1 MAVASPWSTLAGHRN
16 NPTLRISNLNEA
28 APHYWARPLALH
40 QPIGKKNLVEWNG
53 ISNFVAKFDKMT
65 NRMMR
70 IKQLMIWAM
79 LMLVALPA
87 SAVLK
92 ERDMNQTLNVLLTE
106 LNSTH
111 QEQLAR
117 MQRFNE
123 MNRRFDKMMVQVM
136 DRSQQIELMLY
147 SQKSNYVFDLAYA
160 CSEATSLYDHMSSR
174 MLPFEVFAKQY
185 NDQVTQY
192 VHLVKSLESI
202 PDFILT
208 TPQMRADRDSC
219 VTLANTIAHDMAM
232 QQVQIEKTQE
242 RSQQVLIKSK
252 MLNDFALKAYEDIRR
267 SIFVNG
273 DQSYFAILQNLPRY
287 WRQARYD
294 INDKYRPTDK
304 TNSEWRG
311 PLIAFLFIFIIF
323 YVVLT
328 SVVSIVVF
336 KYLIPTKWTSKSFR
350 QKRNGIIVAGSAALF
365 AIVTLVI
372 SLTLQDHNFMI
383 MASRLLS
390 EYAWLLVVIMVSLL
404 VRLSGDNIMSG
415 IRIYI
420 PITVV
425 GLVVFIFRI
434 IFMPNTVVNLSF
446 PIILLICT
454 LWQWSVIKRHNHR
467 VPRSDRFY
475 NWISLVVM
483 MVSLVMAW
491 TGFTLMSV
499 QVLIWWIVQLT
510 MIQTITVIYDL
521 LHRYEDK
528 HIEKNADI
536 RRTWFYDAVYKMFIP
551 IAATFSLAGSI
562 YWAARVFD
570 LTEWCKRILTYRIVD
585 IPDVIVVTL
594 GRIIALVA
602 LGFVFN
608 YLIYIVINA
617 YVLWKERKSGTR
629 NKAVSLSMNLMKY
642 FGWGLFIYIC
652 MVTLQV
658 NRAGITL
665 ILTGL
670 STGIGFAMK
679 DTLENLFYGLSLMS
693 GRVKIG
699 DLIECDG
706 TRGWVTNINYQSTMV
721 ETLDGSVIA
730 FLNSQLFSKNFKN
743 LTQNHGYELAQLS
756 VGVAYGSHVDQVRQL
771 IIDRLSALDCYDKK
785 KGIQVLFDN
794 FGDSSVDLKV
804 VLWTPVKTRLTD
816 LPRIKENIYDALN
829 QGGIEIPFP
838 QTDVHIR
845 QS

>member
-1 MAVASPWSTLAGHRN
+1 MPLFIKKYTMMNSKRIILLAVLILA
-16 NPTLRISNLNEA
+16 I
-28 APHYWARPLALH
+28 
-40 QPIGKKNLVEWNG
+40 
-53 ISNFVAKFDKMT
+53 
-65 NRMMR
+65 
-70 IKQLMIWAM
+70 
-79 LMLVALPA
+79 LPA
-87 SAVLK
+87 GAVLK
-92 ERDMNQTLNVLLTE
+92 ERDMSQTLSVLRTE
-106 LNSTH
+106 LTSMH
-111 QEQLAR
+111 QEQLQR
-117 MQRFNE
+117 MQRFKE
-123 MNRRFDKMMVQVM
+123 MNKRFDKMMIQVM

-160 CSEATSLYDHMSSR
+160 CSEATTLYDHMSSR

-185 NDQVTQY
+185 NDQVLQY
-192 VHLVKSLESI
+192 VRLVNSLENI
-202 PDFILT
+202 PDMLLT
-208 TPQMRADRDSC
+208 NSQMRADRDSC
-219 VTLANTIAHDMAM
+219 VTLANIIAHDMAV

-242 RSQQVLIKSK
+242 RSQAVLNKSK
-252 MLNDFALKAYEDIRR
+252 QLNAFALKAYEEIRR
-267 SIFVNG
+267 SVFVNG
-273 DQSYFAILQNLPRY
+273 DQSYVSMLQNLPRY
-287 WRQARYD
+287 WRQAQID
-294 INDKYRPTDK
+294 IREKYRPTDK
-304 TNSEWRG
+304 TRSDWRG
-311 PLIAFLFIFIIF
+311 PIVGFLFIFIIF
-323 YVVLT
+323 YVVV
-328 SVVSIVVF
+328 SAVVSTVVIKF
-336 KYLIPTKWTSKSFR
+336 LIPKRWMSQEFY
-350 QKRNGIIVAGSAALF
+350 QKRHGVIVAASAALF

-372 SLTLQDHNFMI
+372 SLTLREHNFMI

-390 EYAWLLVVIMVSLL
+390 EYAWLLVVIMLSLL
-404 VRLSGDNIMSG
+404 IRLDGKNIMSG
-415 IRIYI
+415 IRVYI

-434 IFMPNTVVNLSF
+434 TFMPNTVVNLSF
-446 PIILLICT
+446 PLILLLCT
-454 LWQWSVIKRHNHR
+454 LWQWSVIKRHNKR
-467 VPRSDRFY
+467 LPRSDRFY
-475 NWISLVVM
+475 SWISLVVM
-483 MVSLVMAW
+483 VVSLVMAW
-491 TGFTLMSV
+491 SGYTLMSV

-521 LHRYEDK
+521 LHRYEAK
-528 HIEKNADI
+528 HIAKNADI
-536 RRTWFYDAVYKMFIP
+536 RSTWFYDAIYKMVIP
-551 IAATFSLAGSI
+551 IAATFSVAGSI

-585 IPDVIVVTL
+585 IPDVIVITL

-608 YLIYIVINA
+608 YLIYLVING
-617 YVLWKERKSGTR
+617 YVLWKERRSGTK

-699 DLIECDG
+699 DMIECDG
-706 TRGWVTNINYQSTMV
+706 VRGRVTNINYQSTMV

-743 LTQNHGYELAQLS
+743 LTKNHGYELAQLD
-756 VGVAYGSHVDQVRQL
+756 VGVAYGSNVDQVRRL
-771 IIDRLSALDCYDKK
+771 IIDRLSKMDCFDHK
-785 KGIQVLFDN
+785 KGIQVLFKD
-794 FGDSSVDLKV
+794 FGESSVDLQV
-804 VLWTPVKTRLTD
+804 VLWTPVKTRLAD
-816 LPRIKENIYDALN
+816 LARIKEQIYDALN

-838 QTDVHIR
+838 QADVHIR

>member
-1 MAVASPWSTLAGHRN
+1 
-16 NPTLRISNLNEA
+16 
-28 APHYWARPLALH
+28 
-40 QPIGKKNLVEWNG
+40 
-53 ISNFVAKFDKMT
+53 
-65 NRMMR
+65 MR
-70 IKQLMIWAM
+70 SKQLTIWVVM
-79 LMLVALPA
+79 VVMALPA
-87 SAVLK
+87 AAVLK
-92 ERDMNQTLNVLLTE
+92 ERNMSQALSVLRNELT
-106 LNSTH
+106 STH
-111 QEQLAR
+111 QEQLVR

-174 MLPFEVFAKQY
+174 MMPFEVFAKQY

-208 TPQMRADRDSC
+208 TPQMRTDRDSC
-219 VTLANTIAHDMAM
+219 VSLANTIAHDMAM

-242 RSQQVLIKSK
+242 RSQQVLAKSK
-252 MLNDFALKAYEDIRR
+252 VLNDFALKAYDDIRR
-267 SIFVNG
+267 SIFING
-273 DQSYFAILQNLPRY
+273 DQSYFTILQNLPRY
-287 WRQARYD
+287 WRQAQFD
-294 INDKYRPTDK
+294 IRDKYGPNESTR
-304 TNSEWRG
+304 SEWRG
-311 PLIAFLFIFIIF
+311 PLIGFLFIFILF

-328 SVVSIVVF
+328 SVVSTVVI
-336 KYLIPTKWTSKSFR
+336 KYLIPRRWTNKAFR
-350 QKRNGIIVAGSAALF
+350 QKRRGIIVAASAALF

-372 SLTLQDHNFMI
+372 SLTLKNQNFMI

-390 EYAWLLVVIMVSLL
+390 EYAWLLVVIMASLL
-404 VRLSGDNIMSG
+404 VRLHGDNIMSG

-434 IFMPNTVVNLSF
+434 IFTPNTVVNLSF
-446 PIILLICT
+446 PVILLICT
-454 LWQWSVIKRHNHR
+454 LWQWSVNRRHNRR
-467 VPRSDRFY
+467 VPRSGRLY
-475 NWISLVVM
+475 SWISLVVM
-483 MVSLVMAW
+483 VVSLVMAW
-491 TGFTLMSV
+491 SGYTLMSV
-499 QVLIWWIVQLT
+499 QLLIWWIVQLT
-510 MIQTITVIYDL
+510 MIQTITVFYDL
-521 LHRYEDK
+521 LHRYEAK
-528 HIEKNADI
+528 HIDDNADI
-536 RRTWFYDAVYKMFIP
+536 RSTWFYDAVYKMVIP
-551 IAATFSLAGSI
+551 IAATFSVAGSI

-570 LTEWCKRILTYRIVD
+570 LTEWCRRVLTYRVVD

-706 TRGWVTNINYQSTMV
+706 VRGWVTNINYQSTMV

-756 VGVAYGSHVDQVRQL
+756 VGVAYGSHVDRVRQI
-771 IIDRLSALDCYDKK
+771 IIDRLNTLDCYDKK

-794 FGDSSVDLKV
+794 FGESSVDLKV

-838 QTDVHIR
+838 QTDIHIR

>member
-1 MAVASPWSTLAGHRN
+1 MMNSKRIILLAVMV
-16 NPTLRISNLNEA
+16 
-28 APHYWARPLALH
+28 
-40 QPIGKKNLVEWNG
+40 LV
-53 ISNFVAKFDKMT
+53 
-65 NRMMR
+65 
-70 IKQLMIWAM
+70 L
-79 LMLVALPA
+79 LPA
-87 SAVLK
+87 GAVLK
-92 ERDMNQTLNVLLTE
+92 ERDMSQTLSVLRTE
-106 LNSTH
+106 LTSMH
-111 QEQLAR
+111 QEQLQR
-117 MQRFNE
+117 MQRFKE
-123 MNRRFDKMMVQVM
+123 MNKRFDKMMIQVM

-160 CSEATSLYDHMSSR
+160 CSEATTLYDHMSSR

-185 NDQVTQY
+185 NDQVLQY
-192 VHLVKSLESI
+192 VRLVNSLENI
-202 PDFILT
+202 PDMLLT
-208 TPQMRADRDSC
+208 NSQMRADRDSC
-219 VTLANTIAHDMAM
+219 VTLANIIAHDMAV

-242 RSQQVLIKSK
+242 RSQAVLNKSK
-252 MLNDFALKAYEDIRR
+252 QLNAFALKAYEEIRR
-267 SIFVNG
+267 SVFVNG
-273 DQSYFAILQNLPRY
+273 DQSYVSMLQNLPRY
-287 WRQARYD
+287 WRQAQID
-294 INDKYRPTDK
+294 IREKYRPTDK
-304 TNSEWRG
+304 TRSDWRG
-311 PLIAFLFIFIIF
+311 PIVGFLFIFIIF
-323 YVVLT
+323 YVVV
-328 SVVSIVVF
+328 SAVVSTVVIKF
-336 KYLIPTKWTSKSFR
+336 LIPKRWMSQEFY
-350 QKRNGIIVAGSAALF
+350 QKRHGVIVAASAALF

-372 SLTLQDHNFMI
+372 SLTLREHNFMI

-390 EYAWLLVVIMVSLL
+390 EYAWLLVVIMLSLL
-404 VRLSGDNIMSG
+404 IRLDGKNIMSG
-415 IRIYI
+415 IRVYI

-434 IFMPNTVVNLSF
+434 TFMPNTVVNLSF
-446 PIILLICT
+446 PLILLLCT
-454 LWQWSVIKRHNHR
+454 LWQWSVIKRHNKR
-467 VPRSDRFY
+467 LPRSDRFY
-475 NWISLVVM
+475 SWISLVVM
-483 MVSLVMAW
+483 VVSLVMAW
-491 TGFTLMSV
+491 SGYTLMSV

-521 LHRYEDK
+521 LHRYEAK
-528 HIEKNADI
+528 HIAKNADI
-536 RRTWFYDAVYKMFIP
+536 RSTWFYDAIYKMVIP
-551 IAATFSLAGSI
+551 IAATFSVAGSI

-585 IPDVIVVTL
+585 IPDVIVITL

-608 YLIYIVINA
+608 YLIYLVING
-617 YVLWKERKSGTR
+617 YVLWKERRSGTK

-699 DLIECDG
+699 DMIECDG
-706 TRGWVTNINYQSTMV
+706 VRGRVTNINYQSTMV

-743 LTQNHGYELAQLS
+743 LTKNHGYELAQLD
-756 VGVAYGSHVDQVRQL
+756 VGVAYGSNVDQVRRL
-771 IIDRLSALDCYDKK
+771 IIDRLSKMDCFDHK
-785 KGIQVLFDN
+785 KGIQVLFKD
-794 FGDSSVDLKV
+794 FGESSVDLQV
-804 VLWTPVKTRLTD
+804 VLWTPVKTRLAD
-816 LPRIKENIYDALN
+816 LARIKEQIYDALN

-838 QTDVHIR
+838 QADVHIR

>member
-1 MAVASPWSTLAGHRN
+1 MMNSKRIILLAVMV
-16 NPTLRISNLNEA
+16 
-28 APHYWARPLALH
+28 
-40 QPIGKKNLVEWNG
+40 LV
-53 ISNFVAKFDKMT
+53 
-65 NRMMR
+65 
-70 IKQLMIWAM
+70 L
-79 LMLVALPA
+79 LPA
-87 SAVLK
+87 GAVLK
-92 ERDMNQTLNVLLTE
+92 ERDMSQTLSVLRTE
-106 LNSTH
+106 LTSMH
-111 QEQLAR
+111 QEQLQR
-117 MQRFNE
+117 MQRFKE
-123 MNRRFDKMMVQVM
+123 MNKRFDKMMIQVM

-160 CSEATSLYDHMSSR
+160 CSEATTLYDHMSSR

-185 NDQVTQY
+185 NDQVLQY
-192 VHLVKSLESI
+192 VRLVNSLENI
-202 PDFILT
+202 PDMLLT
-208 TPQMRADRDSC
+208 NSQMRADRDSC
-219 VTLANTIAHDMAM
+219 VTLANIIAHDMAV

-242 RSQQVLIKSK
+242 RSQAVLNKSK
-252 MLNDFALKAYEDIRR
+252 QLNDFALKAYEEIRR
-267 SIFVNG
+267 SVFVNG
-273 DQSYFAILQNLPRY
+273 DQSYVSMLQNLPRY
-287 WRQARYD
+287 WRQAQID
-294 INDKYRPTDK
+294 IREKYRPTDK
-304 TNSEWRG
+304 TRSDWRG
-311 PLIAFLFIFIIF
+311 PIVGFLFIFIIF
-323 YVVLT
+323 YVVV
-328 SVVSIVVF
+328 SAVVSTVVIKF
-336 KYLIPTKWTSKSFR
+336 LIPKRWMSQEFY
-350 QKRNGIIVAGSAALF
+350 QKRHGVIVAASAALF

-372 SLTLQDHNFMI
+372 SLTLREHNFMI

-390 EYAWLLVVIMVSLL
+390 EYAWLLVVIMLSLL
-404 VRLSGDNIMSG
+404 IRLDGKNIMSG
-415 IRIYI
+415 IRVYI

-434 IFMPNTVVNLSF
+434 TFMPNTVVNLSF
-446 PIILLICT
+446 PLILLLCT
-454 LWQWSVIKRHNHR
+454 LWQWSVIKRHNKR
-467 VPRSDRFY
+467 LPRSDRFY
-475 NWISLVVM
+475 SWISLVVM
-483 MVSLVMAW
+483 VVSLVMAW
-491 TGFTLMSV
+491 SGYTLMSV

-521 LHRYEDK
+521 LHRYEAK
-528 HIEKNADI
+528 HIAKNADI
-536 RRTWFYDAVYKMFIP
+536 RSTWFYDAIYKMVIP
-551 IAATFSLAGSI
+551 IAATFSVAGSI

-585 IPDVIVVTL
+585 IPDVIVITL

-608 YLIYIVINA
+608 YLIYLVING
-617 YVLWKERKSGTR
+617 YVLWKERRSGTK

-699 DLIECDG
+699 DMIECDG
-706 TRGWVTNINYQSTMV
+706 VRGRVTNINYQSTMV

-743 LTQNHGYELAQLS
+743 LTKNHGYELAQLD
-756 VGVAYGSHVDQVRQL
+756 VGVAYGSNVDQVRRL
-771 IIDRLSALDCYDKK
+771 IIDRLSKMDCFDHK
-785 KGIQVLFDN
+785 KGIQVLFKD
-794 FGDSSVDLKV
+794 FGESSVDLQV
-804 VLWTPVKTRLTD
+804 VLWTPVKTRLAD
-816 LPRIKENIYDALN
+816 LARIKEQIYDALN

-838 QTDVHIR
+838 QADVHIR

>member
-1 MAVASPWSTLAGHRN
+1 
-16 NPTLRISNLNEA
+16 
-28 APHYWARPLALH
+28 
-40 QPIGKKNLVEWNG
+40 
-53 ISNFVAKFDKMT
+53 
-65 NRMMR
+65 
-70 IKQLMIWAM
+70 
-79 LMLVALPA
+79 MLVLTPA
-87 SAVLK
+87 GAVLK
-92 ERDMNQTLNVLLTE
+92 ERDMSQTLSVLRTE
-106 LNSTH
+106 LTSMH
-111 QEQLAR
+111 QEQLQR

-123 MNRRFDKMMVQVM
+123 MNKRFDKMMIQVM

-160 CSEATSLYDHMSSR
+160 CNEATSLYDHMSSR
-174 MLPFEVFAKQY
+174 MMPFEVFAQQY
-185 NDQVTQY
+185 NDQVLQY
-192 VHLVKSLESI
+192 ARLVHSLENI
-202 PDFILT
+202 PDMLLT
-208 TPQMRADRDSC
+208 TSQMRADRDSC
-219 VTLANTIAHDMAM
+219 VALANIIAHDMAV

-242 RSQQVLIKSK
+242 RSQAVLNKSK
-252 MLNDFALKAYEDIRR
+252 QLNAFALKAYEEIRR
-267 SIFVNG
+267 SVFVNG
-273 DQSYFAILQNLPRY
+273 DQSYFTMLKNLPRY
-287 WRQARYD
+287 WRQAQVDMRE
-294 INDKYRPTDK
+294 KYRPTGN
-304 TNSEWRG
+304 TRSEWRG
-311 PLIAFLFIFIIF
+311 PLVGFLFVFIIF
-323 YVVLT
+323 YVVLSAVIST
-328 SVVSIVVF
+328 VVIKF
-336 KYLIPTKWTSKSFR
+336 LIPKRWMSKEFH
-350 QKRNGIIVAGSAALF
+350 QKRHGIIVAASATLF
-365 AIVTLVI
+365 AIATLII
-372 SLTLQDHNFMI
+372 SLTLTDHNFMI

-404 VRLSGDNIMSG
+404 IRLDGNNIMSG

-434 IFMPNTVVNLSF
+434 TFMPNTVVNLSF
-446 PIILLICT
+446 PLILLLCT
-454 LWQWSVIKRHNHR
+454 IWQWSVNRRHNHR

-475 NWISLVVM
+475 SWISLLVM
-483 MVSLVMAW
+483 VVSLVMAW
-491 TGFTLMSV
+491 SGYTLMSV

-521 LHRYEDK
+521 LHRYEAK
-528 HIEKNADI
+528 HIDKNADI
-536 RRTWFYDAVYKMFIP
+536 RSTWFYDAIYKMVIP
-551 IAATFSLAGSI
+551 IAATFSVAGSI

-585 IPDVIVVTL
+585 IPDVIVITL

-602 LGFVFN
+602 LGFVFH
-608 YLIYIVINA
+608 YLIYIVINS
-617 YVLWKERKSGTR
+617 YVLWKERRSGTR

-699 DLIECDG
+699 DMIECDG
-706 TRGWVTNINYQSTMV
+706 VRGRVTNINYQSTMV

-743 LTQNHGYELAQLS
+743 LTKNHGYELAQLD
-756 VGVAYGSHVDQVRQL
+756 VGVAYGSNVDQVRRL
-771 IIDRLSALDCYDKK
+771 IIDRLSKLDCFDHK
-785 KGIQVLFDN
+785 KGIQVLFKD
-794 FGDSSVDLKV
+794 FGESSVDLQV
-804 VLWTPVKTRLTD
+804 VLWTPVKTRLAD
-816 LPRIKENIYDALN
+816 LARIKEQIYDALN

-838 QTDVHIR
+838 QADIHIR
-845 QS
+845 QE

>member
-1 MAVASPWSTLAGHRN
+1 MMNSKRIILLAVMV
-16 NPTLRISNLNEA
+16 
-28 APHYWARPLALH
+28 
-40 QPIGKKNLVEWNG
+40 LV
-53 ISNFVAKFDKMT
+53 
-65 NRMMR
+65 
-70 IKQLMIWAM
+70 L
-79 LMLVALPA
+79 LPA
-87 SAVLK
+87 GAVLK
-92 ERDMNQTLNVLLTE
+92 ERDMSQTLSVLRTE
-106 LNSTH
+106 LTSMH
-111 QEQLAR
+111 QEQLQR
-117 MQRFNE
+117 MQRFKE
-123 MNRRFDKMMVQVM
+123 MNKRFDKMMIQVM

-160 CSEATSLYDHMSSR
+160 CSEATTLYDHMSSR

-185 NDQVTQY
+185 NDQVLQY
-192 VHLVKSLESI
+192 VRLVNSLENI
-202 PDFILT
+202 PDMLLT
-208 TPQMRADRDSC
+208 NSQMRADRDSC
-219 VTLANTIAHDMAM
+219 VTLANIIAHDMAV

-242 RSQQVLIKSK
+242 RSQAVLNKSK
-252 MLNDFALKAYEDIRR
+252 QLNDFALKAYEEIRR
-267 SIFVNG
+267 SVFVNG
-273 DQSYFAILQNLPRY
+273 DQSYVSMLQNLPRY
-287 WRQARYD
+287 WRQAQID
-294 INDKYRPTDK
+294 IREKYRPTDK
-304 TNSEWRG
+304 TRSDWRG
-311 PLIAFLFIFIIF
+311 PIVGFLFIFIIF
-323 YVVLT
+323 YVVV
-328 SVVSIVVF
+328 SAVVSTVVIKF
-336 KYLIPTKWTSKSFR
+336 LIPKRWMSQEFY
-350 QKRNGIIVAGSAALF
+350 QKRHGVIVAASAALF
-365 AIVTLVI
+365 AIATLII

-404 VRLSGDNIMSG
+404 IRLDGKNIMSG

-420 PITVV
+420 PITIV

-434 IFMPNTVVNLSF
+434 TFMPNTVVNLSF
-446 PIILLICT
+446 PLILLLCT
-454 LWQWSVIKRHNHR
+454 LWQWSVIKRHNKR
-467 VPRSDRFY
+467 LPRSDRFY
-475 NWISLVVM
+475 SWISLVVM
-483 MVSLVMAW
+483 VVSLVMAW
-491 TGFTLMSV
+491 SGYTLMSV

-521 LHRYEDK
+521 LHRYEAK
-528 HIEKNADI
+528 HIAKNADI
-536 RRTWFYDAVYKMFIP
+536 RSTWFYDAIYKMVIP
-551 IAATFSLAGSI
+551 IAATFSVAGSI

-570 LTEWCKRILTYRIVD
+570 LTEWCKRILTYRLVD
-585 IPDVIVVTL
+585 IPDVIVITL

-608 YLIYIVINA
+608 YLIYLVING
-617 YVLWKERKSGTR
+617 YVLWKERRSGTK

-699 DLIECDG
+699 DMIECDG
-706 TRGWVTNINYQSTMV
+706 VRGRVTNINYQSTMV

-743 LTQNHGYELAQLS
+743 LTKNHGYELAQLD
-756 VGVAYGSHVDQVRQL
+756 VGVAYGSNVDQVRRL
-771 IIDRLSALDCYDKK
+771 IIDRLSKMDCFDHK
-785 KGIQVLFDN
+785 KGIQVLFKD
-794 FGDSSVDLKV
+794 FGESSVDLQV
-804 VLWTPVKTRLTD
+804 VLWTPVKTRLAD
-816 LPRIKENIYDALN
+816 LARIKEQIYDALN

-838 QTDVHIR
+838 QADVHIR